1 MVFWVITC
9 HYIFLQHRRIDRG
22 TRKGRNEP
30 VFTMAEMLS
39 RLLHSTPDWYMNA
52 DWQVPSLCDAQMD
65 DTTVSALPWDSS

>member
-1 MVFWVITC
+1 
-9 HYIFLQHRRIDRG
+9 
-22 TRKGRNEP
+22 
-30 VFTMAEMLS
+30 MAEMLS